1 MNELFYYSMEDIK
14 FRAKYE
20 KVVELLDKL
29 KSDGAT
35 LLEVANGLRLVGGF
49 KKRLTFSQR
58 LHLKDYPFY
67 HMIFPNLVDM
77 TCENRLEKYVC
88 IAINSEVM
96 YNGFYHEH

>member
-1 MNELFYYSMEDIK
+1 MSELFYYEMEGIK

-35 LLEVANGLRLVGGF
+35 LLEVANGLRLLGGF

-58 LHLKDYPFY
+58 LHLKDYPFLSY
-67 HMIFPNLVDM
+67 DIFEPCGHDWGEPFREICLYSD
-77 TCENRLEKYVC
+77 K
-88 IAINSEVM
+88 
-96 YNGFYHEH
+96 F